1 MQAAW
6 LFFDMGSTIM
16 NETPAMERRIR
27 DSIAG
32 TDITCEEIAAKMA
45 EFRAMGL
52 REDVAPAKSLGMQT
66 VLIRQGYGGHD
77 IIHHEGEIPDVTVDS
92 LPELLLQFP
101 PIIS

>member
-32 TDITCEEIAAKMA
+32 TEITYEEIAAKLGITA
-45 EFRAMGL
+45 NSAKVIFHRAKKIIK
-52 REDVAPAKSLGMQT
+52 EI
-66 VLIRQGYGGHD
+66 LIN
-77 IIHHEGEIPDVTVDS
+77 EE
-92 LPELLLQFP
+92 
-101 PIIS
+101 